1 MIKIKRASQIH
12 GKKEGVK
19 ILEDKLCTSKDRMN
33 QSKLDQWLNE
43 VETGVIGE
51 WSVQD
56 TGKWDEFKDRYKDEF
71 EDKIEL
77 LDKIMAK
84 KKERVKVTWISIIN
98 ILKVTP
104 KIKDKL
110 INKQIFKSMNYD
122 EFYFYS

>member
-98 ILKVTP
+98 EK
-104 KIKDKL
+104 
-110 INKQIFKSMNYD
+110 
-122 EFYFYS
+122 